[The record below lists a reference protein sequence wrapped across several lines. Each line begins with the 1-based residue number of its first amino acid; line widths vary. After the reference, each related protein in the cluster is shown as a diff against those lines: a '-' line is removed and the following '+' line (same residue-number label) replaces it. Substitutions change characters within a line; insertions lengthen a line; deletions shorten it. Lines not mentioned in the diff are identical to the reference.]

1 MKLRQLPYVRS
12 VGCAQNRGMTISP
25 TPRDA
30 ADAVAA
36 KLSSTGAI
44 GAVVPIANDDNARLV
59 FQAV

>member
-1 MKLRQLPYVRS
+1 VRS